1 MISKHDG
8 RTLVEQVG
16 QQFPDLLR
24 TNTNASCF
32 QFIGEVLK
40 ALHAK
45 GYTEW
50 GYVGKTGGEGQYQ
63 PPNGFPRQMGP
74 HMLTGVSH
82 DAIASPTQRVDLLG
96 SGNDSSKPIYA
107 KSTEP
112 FWSFN
117 PDDGPRITAIPT
129 WTGIPPEHWRSNNPI
144 VPYPLT
150 GTTTVPAPQPAA
162 PALLPYEALGG
173 DATGMAISRVMAF
186 DYERAHGKLDKG
198 CGAWMFRSCW
208 VLMSR
213 QEGIDTADKVI
224 AKYRP
229 EWCKELRVPVIP
241 VPADY

>member
-1 MISKHDG
+1 MIPNMKHVVDQMILEYPEAFAHCHMKDDPRAHEFIILLAKRLNTIDKRFGLNG
-8 RTLVEQVG
+8 RRGSTHPSALSWDALNFTGYGGGTDQFGRLCSVIDVVG
-16 QQFPDLLR
+16 GAGAKPPYTD
-24 TNTNASCF
+24 TNPAPRSTWSVFSN
-32 QFIGEVLK
+32 
-40 ALHAK
+40 
-45 GYTEW
+45 
-50 GYVGKTGGEGQYQ
+50 
-63 PPNGFPRQMGP
+63 PPEANGAWI
-74 HMLTGVSH
+74 
-82 DAIASPTQRVDLLG
+82 DPTTFSLDV
-96 SGNDSSKPIYA
+96 
-107 KSTEP
+107 
-112 FWSFN
+112 
-117 PDDGPRITAIPT
+117 AIPDT
-129 WTGIPPEHWRSNNPI
+129 RPPAS
-144 VPYPLT
+144 
-150 GTTTVPAPQPAA
+150 G